1 MYGNFLTRGWLIFNN
16 SQSKPQQFGN
26 SLIKSNRFQ
35 QWFSD
40 VVIASDAKGQYFYTL
55 TTSAQM
61 RSVISP
67 MVFSKPR
74 MDGVQFD
81 LATDRYEGTLI
92 YSRLSNPGGSTT
104 EDQEVLR
111 TNNTTLF
118 GGRFAYQ
125 LSDAL
130 QLGLHAVNAHQ
141 SNTLSDRLV
150 GNPFSGAL
158 TVAQKQDRVADSD
171 RPARRFPRWTK
182 RAEPLS
188 LRPARTY

>member
-1 MYGNFLTRGWLIFNN
+1 
-16 SQSKPQQFGN
+16 
-26 SLIKSNRFQ
+26 
-35 QWFSD
+35 
-40 VVIASDAKGQYFYTL
+40 
-55 TTSAQM
+55 M

-158 TVAQKQDRVADSD
+158 TVAQNKTVSLIQIVLRDDS
-171 RPARRFPRWTK
+171 PGRRNGRGRLLPSRLGRTDH
-182 RAEPLS
+182 
-188 LRPARTY
+188 LRGRHRRCRQRHPV